1 MESLLNGRGS
11 TLFPSFRRR
20 YCLAVP
26 LSTPPLITSS
36 RWHFPARLH
45 APVPTH
51 MRSSYWSGRRPVPSA
66 WLWSCLRSRLLVQIK
81 HPCSRLRALGSVL
94 LAPCS
99 WLRALG
105 SVLSALCSFW
115 QLPLQRL
122 ALCPFF
128 FSFLFFFF
136 FFFFFNSSSHT
147 TMQAQC
153 VETLSSHF
161 VRLLVHRN
169 LAFPFTR
176 SLFLSENLS
185 TKTLSA
191 ERAPNLHHL
200 L

>member
-1 MESLLNGRGS
+1 MALGRALLAMESLLNGRGS

-105 SVLSALCSFW
+105 SVFFLAASSSALGSVSI
-115 QLPLQRL
+115 
-122 ALCPFF
+122 FF
-128 FSFLFFFF
+128 LFFFFFF

-153 VETLSSHF
+153 VETLF
-161 VRLLVHRN
+161 LV
-169 LAFPFTR
+169 T
-176 SLFLSENLS
+176 SYGC
-185 TKTLSA
+185 
-191 ERAPNLHHL
+191 
-200 L
+200 